1 MTNVWGFFLQTLS
14 VSAVALVLLIIKRLF
29 LDKISPNVQYALWLV
44 LALRIVLPVG
54 AGVSILFPVPVWVEL
69 LKAKVER
76 HLTSAYS
83 NMYELT
89 GNRHIFPVYR
99 EMPVSVTDWLFV
111 IYGIGIAVVLLHYAV
126 AYIRL
131 RRVLRHNGVTDEAMQ
146 AKVDSVAEAF
156 GLRTVPVRVVS
167 GVYSPFVCGIFRP
180 VLVLPEDRELSDSVL
195 LHELLHLEH
204 HDPAKNMI
212 WCILRALHWCNPFLW
227 YVVNRIENDLETCCD
242 QRVLER
248 LEGEARRDYGKTL
261 LLMANDRYARMPG
274 TSSISNG
281 GKNIARRIEAIVRF
295 KTYPK
300 GVTFALVCM
309 AVLLVNAAVSGQMVN
324 GSDACLRPVEESRL
338 DYALAMSRVHRCTT
352 LAGALDTYAKGIIYQ
367 NGIYLAMASPLSQ
380 QQVLEAAMRESAAES
395 WVAYHVGRG
404 FDDED
409 QMAVSEAAGY
419 RICNLKECEDGGY
432 EASLLFSGVCPSEE
446 QMENGTQTLAL
457 PVLAHE
463 TDDGWVVERTGEA
476 DCIDTAFDAGYMD
489 LSLLPPL
496 QRYEGT
502 CEYGR
507 VTLNVYNFY
516 IIEGN
521 NIIGEKNMIGDELI
535 PNAEFHDASILQQ
548 GVYDIRQADAGMPEY
563 HVSITYARVLEG
575 EDTPV
580 YPHTP
585 VLGSDSGSSSDGHA
599 WENRPVSKLE
609 KDGVIKMGSGE
620 GWDIEQV
627 GCVPEGYGVRIYWD
641 GKLKKELRLEEVY
654 GQ

>member
-29 LDKISPNVQYALWLV
+29 QDKISPNVQYALWLV
-44 LALRIVLPVG
+44 LALRIMLPVR

-76 HLTSAYS
+76 HLTSSYS
-83 NMYELT
+83 SMYELT
-89 GNRHIFPVYR
+89 GNWHIFPVYW
-99 EMPVSVTDWLFV
+99 EIPVSISDWLFV
-111 IYGIGIAVVLLHYAV
+111 IDGIGIAVVLLHYAV

-131 RRVLRHNGVTDEAMQ
+131 RRMLRHNGVTDEAMQ
-146 AKVDSVAEAF
+146 AKVDAVAGAY
-156 GLRTVPVRVVS
+156 GLRTVQVRMASSVH
-167 GVYSPFVCGIFRP
+167 SPFVCGVFHP
-180 VLVLPEDRELSDSVL
+180 VLVLPEDRQMSDPVL
-195 LHELLHLEH
+195 LHELLHLAH
-204 HDPAKNMI
+204 HDPAKNML
-212 WCILRALHWCNPFLW
+212 WCILRSLHWCNPFLW

-242 QRVLER
+242 QRVLEC

-295 KTYPK
+295 KKYPK

-309 AVLLVNAAVSGQMVN
+309 AVLLINAALSGQTVN
-324 GSDACLRPVEESRL
+324 DSDAWLRPVEEEQL
-338 DYALAMSRVHRCTT
+338 DYALAMSRVHRCST

-380 QQVLEAAMRESAAES
+380 QEVLEAAMRKSAAEG

-409 QMAVSEAAGY
+409 QMAVYEAEGY
-419 RICNLKECEDGGY
+419 RICNLKECEDVSY
-432 EASLLFSGVCPSEE
+432 EALLLFSGAYPSGE
-446 QMENGTQTLAL
+446 QTENGTLVL
-457 PVLAHE
+457 PVRAHE

-476 DCIDTAFDAGYMD
+476 DCIDTAFYADNMD
-489 LSLLPPL
+489 LSLLPAL
-496 QRYEGT
+496 QSYKGA

-521 NIIGEKNMIGDELI
+521 NMISWNTMTGDALI
-535 PNAEFHDASILQQ
+535 PNAQFHDATILQR
-548 GVYDIRQADAGMPEY
+548 GSYDIRQADAAMPEY
-563 HVSITYARVLEG
+563 HVSIVYGRVPEG

-585 VLGSDSGSSSDGHA
+585 VLGSDSGSSSDGYA
-599 WENRPVSKLE
+599 WENRPASELE
-609 KDGVIKMGSGE
+609 NGGVIKMGSGE

-627 GCVPEGYGVRIYWD
+627 GSVPTGYGVRIYWD
-641 GKLKKELRLEEVY
+641 GRFMKELRLEEVY

>member
-14 VSAVALVLLIIKRLF
+14 VSSVALVLLIIKRLF

-44 LALRIVLPVG
+44 LALRIVLPVR
-54 AGVSILFPVPVWVEL
+54 AGVNILFPIPMWVEL

-83 NMYELT
+83 SMYELT
-89 GNRHIFPVYR
+89 GNRHFFPMYR

-111 IYGIGIAVVLLHYAV
+111 LYGIGIAAVLLHYAI
-126 AYIRL
+126 AYIQL
-131 RRVLRHNGVTDEAMQ
+131 RRMLRHGMADEVMQ
-146 AKVDSVAEAF
+146 AKTDAVAEAY
-156 GLRTVPVRVVS
+156 GLRTVQVRMESSVH
-167 GVYSPFVCGIFRP
+167 SPFVCGVFHP
-180 VLVLPEDRELSDSVL
+180 VLVLPADRQMSDPIL
-195 LHELLHLEH
+195 LHELLHLAH

-309 AVLLVNAAVSGQMVN
+309 AVLLVNAAVSGQTVN
-324 GSDACLRPVEESRL
+324 GSDAWLRPVEESRL

-367 NGIYLAMASPLSQ
+367 NGIYLAMASSLSQ
-380 QQVLEAAMRESAAES
+380 QEVLEAAMRKSAAEG

-404 FDDED
+404 FDDKD
-409 QMAVSEAAGY
+409 QMVVYEADGY
-419 RICNLKECEDGGY
+419 RICNLKECADGGY
-432 EASLLFSGVCPSEE
+432 EALLLFSDVCTSEE
-446 QMENGTQTLAL
+446 QTENGTLVL
-457 PVLAHE
+457 PVRAYE
-463 TDDGWVVERTGEA
+463 TEDSWVVERTGEL
-476 DCIDTAFDAGYMD
+476 DCIDTAFDADNMD
-489 LSLLPPL
+489 VSSLPAL
-496 QRYEGT
+496 QSYEGV
-502 CEYGR
+502 CEYGKI
-507 VTLNVYNFY
+507 VLDVYNFY
-516 IIEGN
+516 MVEGN
-521 NIIGEKNMIGDELI
+521 NIISWNTMSGDTFI

-548 GVYDIRQADAGMPEY
+548 GVYDIRQADAGMPAH
-563 HVSITYARVLEG
+563 HVGIVYARVPEG
-575 EDTPV
+575 EDTPI
-580 YPHTP
+580 YPNHP
-585 VLGSDSGSSSDGHA
+585 VLTSDSGSSSDGYA
-599 WENRPVSKLE
+599 WENRPVSELE
-609 KDGVIKMGSGE
+609 NGGVIKMGSGE
-620 GWDIEQV
+620 SWDIEQM
-627 GCVPEGYGVRIYWD
+627 GSVPAGYGVRIYWD

>member
-14 VSAVALVLLIIKRLF
+14 VSAVALVLLIIKQLF
-29 LDKISPNVQYALWLV
+29 LDKISPNVQYALWFV
-44 LALRIVLPVG
+44 LALRILLPVR

-76 HLTSAYS
+76 YLASAYS
-83 NMYELT
+83 SMYELT
-89 GNRHIFPVYR
+89 GNRHIFPVYL
-99 EMPVSVTDWLFV
+99 EMPVSITDWLHV

-131 RRVLRHNGVTDEAMQ
+131 RRVLRHNGVADVSMQ
-146 AKVDSVAEAF
+146 AKVDAVAEAY
-156 GLRTVPVRVVS
+156 GLRTVPVCMVS
-167 GVYSPFVCGIFRP
+167 SVHSPFVCGVFRP
-180 VLVLPEDRELSDSVL
+180 VLVLPEDRQMSDPVL
-195 LHELLHLEH
+195 LHELLHRAH
-204 HDPAKNMI
+204 HDPAKNMF

-248 LEGEARRDYGKTL
+248 LESEARRDYGKTL

-309 AVLLVNAAVSGQMVN
+309 AVLLINAAVSGQTVN
-324 GSDACLRPVEESRL
+324 GSDVWLRPVKEEQL
-338 DYALAMSRVHRCTT
+338 EYALAMSRVQRCTT

-380 QQVLEAAMRESAAES
+380 QEAVETAMRKSAAEG

-404 FDDED
+404 FAEED
-409 QMAVSEAAGY
+409 LMAVCDTDGY
-419 RICNLKECEDGGY
+419 RICNLRKYADQNY
-432 EASLLFSGVCPSEE
+432 EALLLFSGIGTSEE
-446 QMENGTQTLAL
+446 QTAEGTQTLAL
-457 PVLAHE
+457 PVRAHE
-463 TDDGWVVERTGEA
+463 TNDGWVVECTGEA

-496 QRYEGT
+496 QRYEGA

-507 VTLNVYNFY
+507 VTLDVYNFY

-521 NIIGEKNMIGDELI
+521 NISGQINMSSDEIIL
-535 PNAEFHDASILQQ
+535 NAEFHDARIFQE
-548 GVYDIRQADAGMPEY
+548 GVYDIWQADAGMPIDC
-563 HVSITYARVLEG
+563 VRIVYARVPEG
-575 EDTPV
+575 EDEPV
-580 YPHTP
+580 FPKPFALT
-585 VLGSDSGSSSDGHA
+585 GIGGSSSEGYA
-599 WENRPVSKLE
+599 WENRQVSELE
-609 KDGVIKMGSGE
+609 RNEMIETGDGRGM
-620 GWDIEQV
+620 DIEPV
-627 GCVPEGYGVRIYWD
+627 GRLPEGYGVQIYWD
-641 GKLKKELRLEEVY
+641 GKLMKELRLEEVY